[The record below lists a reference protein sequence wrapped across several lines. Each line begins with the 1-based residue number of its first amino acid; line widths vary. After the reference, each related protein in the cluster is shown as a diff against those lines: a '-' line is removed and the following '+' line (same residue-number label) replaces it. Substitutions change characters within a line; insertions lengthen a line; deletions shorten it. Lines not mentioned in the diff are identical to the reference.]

1 MEAVAISALIIS
13 GVHLLFALG
22 KYISGKTKN
31 TVDDAVFKD
40 TVESVVVE
48 VIGRLF
54 PAKVAK

>member
-1 MEAVAISALIIS
+1 METVAISALIIS

-22 KYISGKTKN
+22 KYVAGKTKN
-31 TVDDAVFKD
+31 KVDDAVFKD

-54 PAKVAK
+54 PSKAVK